1 MWLRPLQS
9 VLEGLLVHLGLENGK
24 LELQKHTTWSSFVP
38 GMVYK
43 EKPYRVKM
51 WVAVGSSQVES
62 SLVPMGE
69 GKGRQKQLNFS
80 SYGFGGKEVK
90 LLDVSALDS
99 NHGSQWHNHPGC
111 HRSIHSLRR

>member
-69 GKGRQKQLNFS
+69 GKGRQKQL
-80 SYGFGGKEVK
+80 K
-90 LLDVSALDS
+90 L
-99 NHGSQWHNHPGC
+99 
-111 HRSIHSLRR
+111 